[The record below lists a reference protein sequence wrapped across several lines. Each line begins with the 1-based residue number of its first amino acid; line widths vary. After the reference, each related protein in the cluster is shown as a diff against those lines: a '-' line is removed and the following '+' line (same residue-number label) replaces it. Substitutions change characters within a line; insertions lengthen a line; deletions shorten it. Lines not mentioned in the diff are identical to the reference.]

1 MKDGLAILIGMVETG
16 ALSSSAAKTVFEQ
29 WYHTGEPPQELVQRL
44 GLHQVSDRSSL
55 EPITRKAMA
64 DHAGAVADYRRGKTQ
79 ALGRVVGAVMKEMKS
94 ANPALVG
101 DLLRELI
108 EREDAE

>member
-1 MKDGLAILIGMVETG
+1 
-16 ALSSSAAKTVFEQ
+16 
-29 WYHTGEPPQELVQRL
+29 
-44 GLHQVSDRSSL
+44 
-55 EPITRKAMA
+55 MA

-79 ALGRVVGAVMKEMKS
+79 ALSRVVGAVMKEMKS
-94 ANPALVG
+94 ANPAVVG